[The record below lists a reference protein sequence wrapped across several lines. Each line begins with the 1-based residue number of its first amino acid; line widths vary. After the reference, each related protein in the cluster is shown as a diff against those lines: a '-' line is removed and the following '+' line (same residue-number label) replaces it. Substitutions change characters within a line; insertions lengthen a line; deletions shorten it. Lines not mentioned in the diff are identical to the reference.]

1 MGAKNRTWNRLLL
14 LHSNPVST
22 SSLSVILSYD
32 FRCYMKVCTC
42 VMRTASISLVHEASS
57 SVGVKNDELFCEYTL
72 DWLYMSSTLTFLI
85 GTKHA
90 KQYVELHDQVKVRY
104 WFGFGWSIIHF
115 CEQTSVDLLDTLEGF
130 LSTFQTDLTAVS
142 GQISDLQDRSKDI
155 ENRLKSRKVRGES
168 CPFPTWCEWRILHQR
183 IEKPLS
189 SLLSDLRISPSLA
202 KTILDTDVGDSWLSI
217 IPEFEHRLNTLN
229 ARKRVKAA
237 RDLAEVAEGLR
248 IVVRAISQ
256 HELNLL
262 MFQMQAATKIRAF
275 FLLLIQ
281 PIRAN
286 MSTNMQVL
294 QTSILIKYRPLYEF
308 LQSQAKDVSR
318 EIQSAYVAAA
328 RVYYETGFRRYTR
341 ILGWVKVWFIQIL
354 PYPLS

>member
-1 MGAKNRTWNRLLL
+1 M
-14 LHSNPVST
+14 
-22 SSLSVILSYD
+22 
-32 FRCYMKVCTC
+32 
-42 VMRTASISLVHEASS
+42 
-57 SVGVKNDELFCEYTL
+57 
-72 DWLYMSSTLTFLI
+72 
-85 GTKHA
+85 
-90 KQYVELHDQVKVRY
+90 
-104 WFGFGWSIIHF
+104 
-115 CEQTSVDLLDTLEGF
+115 
-130 LSTFQTDLTAVS
+130 
-142 GQISDLQDRSKDI
+142 
-155 ENRLKSRKVRGES
+155 
-168 CPFPTWCEWRILHQR
+168 HQR

-262 MFQMQAATKIRAF
+262 MLQIQAATKIRAF

-341 ILGWVKVWFIQIL
+341 ILGWVKVWFIHIL